1 MTRVSALCP
10 RWRQEEGVEHL
21 REQVFSG
28 RVPSRITSGGLVRHD
43 GVEQGTGG
51 CSDDSVS
58 SSTALAGLADR
69 WSSSIGERPL
79 FLLGVV
85 TCCREAA
92 DRLPGHP
99 SLVQSPGERTTVPLC
114 DPRWRAVRDHRFHVA
129 VHGGL
134 RGGLRLAGSQ
144 DDMHQNGIEWEKC
157 WPGGSIP

>member
-1 MTRVSALCP
+1 MSSTC
-10 RWRQEEGVEHL
+10 E
-21 REQVFSG
+21 
-28 RVPSRITSGGLVRHD
+28 SRYFLAECHRASRLGGLCDTMASSRAREGARRLRAATSPSPAH
-43 GVEQGTGG
+43 E
-51 CSDDSVS
+51 DDSVS

-69 WSSSIGERPL
+69 WSSSIGERQF

-114 DPRWRAVRDHRFHVA
+114 DPLWRAVRDHRFHVA

-144 DDMHQNGIEWEKC
+144 DDMYQNGIEWEKC